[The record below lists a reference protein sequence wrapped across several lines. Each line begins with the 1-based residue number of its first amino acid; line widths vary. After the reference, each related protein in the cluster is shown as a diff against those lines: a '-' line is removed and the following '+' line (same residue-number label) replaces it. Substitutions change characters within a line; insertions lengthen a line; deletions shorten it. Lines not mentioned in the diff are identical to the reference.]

1 VEDYLSDKE
10 QMDRLRQ
17 WWRENGW
24 FLLGGVAIGLLALY
38 GYRQYFAYQDRQ
50 AEAAGALYM
59 SLKDATDDN
68 DTAVAETVFAQLR
81 SEYPNNV
88 YTHQAALLLASAEI
102 VTAPDSA
109 VEKLRFTMEQSSDP
123 ELKMVARLRLARV
136 LAYRE
141 QYAEALALLDVPTP
155 GQFAGRIAEIKGDI
169 HVARG
174 DTEAARSA
182 YLEALV
188 APGAELLDRGFLQ
201 MKISDLP
208 SAASGAAAT
217 AVPAPAP
224 APAVSADPAA
234 APAENAPAAS
244 APPGEGA

>member
-10 QMDRLRQ
+10 QMERLRQ

-59 SLKDATDDN
+59 SLKDATEDN

-81 SEYPNNV
+81 SEYPDNV
-88 YTHQAALLLASAEI
+88 YTHQAALQLASAEI
-102 VTAPDSA
+102 VAAPDSA

-123 ELKMVARLRLARV
+123 ELAMVARLRLARV

-141 QYAEALALLDVPTP
+141 QYAEALALLDVPNP

-174 DTEAARSA
+174 EADAARSA

-188 APGAELLDRGFLQ
+188 TPGAELLDRGFLQ

-217 AVPAPAP
+217 AVPAPAEN
-224 APAVSADPAA
+224 AA